1 MRDRKEG
8 YQGLYA
14 DAHHNTTCMQDSGKS
29 EIEGQIKHRKISWYL
44 NSNTDLT

>member
-14 DAHHNTTCMQDSGKS
+14 DAHHNTTYIQNLKGKS
-29 EIEGQIKHRKISWYL
+29 RTGNLFLVYEQQYRSDVKMF
-44 NSNTDLT
+44 